1 MITIE
6 KATLSDLDHLT
17 KIDHLPEQALEDS
30 VKCGFVY
37 TAKKDGKTLGLLR
50 YSLFWQTIPFLDL
63 IFLEKEFRCGG
74 IGSRM
79 LEKWEDDMASLGYKS
94 LMTSTQSDESAYL
107 FYEKH
112 GFRKC
117 GSFFPPDQKVEEWIY
132 RKTIKK

>member
-30 VKCGFVY
+30 VKRGFVY
-37 TAKKDGKTLGLLR
+37 TAKKDGKIFGLLR

-79 LEKWEDDMASLGYKS
+79 LEKWEDDMASLGYQN